1 MTSDEGSTYDA
12 RISEKV
18 RQIRLLRGLTQG
30 DVARMIGMESENFRR
45 YEQARR
51 PSGWP
56 VRLLADV
63 ADVLEV
69 PLSALVPGERVV
81 CDACGAAKGL
91 LAHARIPAPGH

>member
-1 MTSDEGSTYDA
+1 MTPDEDMTYDE
-12 RISEKV
+12 RISAKV
-18 RQIRLLRGLTQG
+18 REIRLLRGLTQG
-30 DVARMIGMESENFRR
+30 DVAGLIGIKSDNFRR

-69 PLSALVPGERVV
+69 PLSVLVPGERVV
-81 CDACGAAKGL
+81 CDVCGSAKGL
-91 LAHARIPAPGH
+91 LRHASLPTPGH